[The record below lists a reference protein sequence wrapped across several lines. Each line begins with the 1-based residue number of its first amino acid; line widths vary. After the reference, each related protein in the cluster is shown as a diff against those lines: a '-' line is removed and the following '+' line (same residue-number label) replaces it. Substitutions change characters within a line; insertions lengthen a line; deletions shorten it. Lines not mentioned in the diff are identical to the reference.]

1 MTFSQNFYLFKGSWE
16 ISLLFLIVLVVF
28 PYGGLLQQHLQGE
41 VKQIL
46 LGCIQ
51 WSRIKHY
58 GHWERIYYVNSWCG
72 IPQYWMH
79 YTYMIHHRGGIWRNP
94 GLFTYC
100 VIIWRLMR
108 QWYEC
113 GLPNQPYG
121 AWVQSFWK
129 YFWIVLSAEERG
141 MGSDLQHWLCWTFVQ
156 LLWILIY

>member
-1 MTFSQNFYLFKGSWE
+1 MRDQSVISDCIGCLAIWGPTSATSPRWGQANFVGLHTVVKDQTLRPLGKD
-16 ISLLFLIVLVVF
+16 LLCQQLV
-28 PYGGLLQQHLQGE
+28 
-41 VKQIL
+41 
-46 LGCIQ
+46 
-51 WSRIKHY
+51 W
-58 GHWERIYYVNSWCG
+58 NS
-72 IPQYWMH
+72 PNWMH

-113 GLPNQPYG
+113 GLQNQPYG
-121 AWVQSFWK
+121 SWVQSFWK